1 MLIKLAN
8 KLKVFQNIFLLNQD
22 TKEYIKFNKNLF
34 KNNNQETNGV
44 VLLDFWNWNPMVF
57 FWSVLANFL
66 AKKNKLEIKFFYFP
80 FYNSKSEKYLF
91 FKRRLNKIYSSFNCH
106 FGFTTSGK

>member
-34 KNNNQETNGV
+34 KNNNQKTNGV
-44 VLLDFWNWNPMVF
+44 V
-57 FWSVLANFL
+57 A
-66 AKKNKLEIKFFYFP
+66 
-80 FYNSKSEKYLF
+80 
-91 FKRRLNKIYSSFNCH
+91 
-106 FGFTTSGK
+106 

>member
-57 FWSVLANFL
+57 FWSV
-66 AKKNKLEIKFFYFP
+66 
-80 FYNSKSEKYLF
+80 
-91 FKRRLNKIYSSFNCH
+91 C
-106 FGFTTSGK
+106 